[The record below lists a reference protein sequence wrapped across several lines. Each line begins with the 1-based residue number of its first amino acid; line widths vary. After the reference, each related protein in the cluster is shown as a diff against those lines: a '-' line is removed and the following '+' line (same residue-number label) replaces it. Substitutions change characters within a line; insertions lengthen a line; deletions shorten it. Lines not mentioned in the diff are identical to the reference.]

1 MEKRVVWLHGFL
13 LFCMTVLIVRLS
25 VLGQGENLAQAAVRQ
40 STSLLELGSSRGTIY
55 DRHGKPLVNRSYQ
68 TALAVSPTPEG
79 MELLRQLLPK
89 EELAEALEVLR
100 QGRPMVVRSS
110 RWLPYP
116 LAEGAAAFQLPV
128 RYSGT
133 QPAVHLLG
141 YVDES
146 GHGVTGVEKGY
157 DALLREMGGSVYAR
171 YFVDANRSAVEGT
184 ASQVVDQRTAPRG
197 GVVLT
202 LDRGIQECAEQ
213 AMEAIPKG
221 AAVVM
226 DVKTG
231 ELLAMVSRPS
241 YDLSRM
247 EDSLEAADS
256 PFFNRALGAYNVG
269 STFKLCVAAAALEQ
283 GYGTGYSHQCVG
295 YYQLGE
301 QKYHCHYR
309 YGHGSLT
316 MPEALEKSCN
326 PYFINLGMHVGG
338 NALWSMAYGMGFGSP
353 VRLAEGVT
361 AAAGDLPP
369 VGELQ
374 GGNLANLSFGQGG
387 LTATPV
393 QVAQMVSS
401 IANGGYS
408 VTPSVYLGTTQD
420 GGNIQDRREEKG
432 PSRRIMSGSTA
443 AALREMLIGVVEH
456 GSGTHARPDRGGAGG
471 KTATAQTGVFRGE
484 EEVLHG
490 WFAGFY
496 PAQDPRYAIVIFAE
510 GGGEGSELPAR
521 TFASLCNGIAR
532 LVSPDPSVPRELQ
545 LVEKVFST
553 S

>member
-13 LFCMTVLIVRLS
+13 LLCMTVLMVRLS
-25 VLGQGENLAQAAVRQ
+25 VLGQGESLAQAAVRQ

-79 MELLRQLLPK
+79 MELLREVLPQ
-89 EELAEALEVLR
+89 EELSGALEVLR
-100 QGRPMVVRSS
+100 QGRPMVVRSQ
-110 RWLPYP
+110 RWLPLP
-116 LAEGAAAFQLPV
+116 LAKGVAAFQLPV
-128 RYSGT
+128 RYSGE

-157 DALLREMGGSVYAR
+157 DELLRGMGGSVYAR

-184 ASQVVDQRTAPRG
+184 ASQVVDQRTAPQG

-202 LDRGIQECAEQ
+202 LDRAIQQCAEE
-213 AMEAIPKG
+213 AMEEVPKG

-231 ELLAMVSRPS
+231 ELLAMVSRPV
-241 YDLSRM
+241 YDLTRM
-247 EDSLEAADS
+247 EDFLEAEDS

-283 GYGTGYSHQCVG
+283 GYGSGYSHQCGG

-326 PYFINLGMHVGG
+326 PYFINLGMQVGG
-338 NALWSMAYGMGFGSP
+338 KALWSMAYGMGFGSP
-353 VRLAEGVT
+353 VRLAEGVI
-361 AAAGDLPP
+361 AASGELPP
-369 VGELQ
+369 AETLRDGA
-374 GGNLANLSFGQGG
+374 LANLSFGQGE

-393 QVAQMVSS
+393 QVAQMVAS

-408 VTPSVYLGTTQD
+408 VTPTVYLGTTQD
-420 GGNIQDRREEKG
+420 GGSLEERRAGNG
-432 PSRRIMSGSTA
+432 PSRRIMSERTA
-443 AALREMLIGVVEH
+443 AALREMLIGVVER

-471 KTATAQTGVFRGE
+471 KTATAQTGVFQGE

-496 PAQDPRYAIVIFAE
+496 PAQKPQYAVVILAE

-521 TFASLCNGIAR
+521 IFARLCDGIAGITA
-532 LVSPDPSVPRELQ
+532 PDPTVPGNF
-545 LVEKVFST
+545 K
-553 S
+553 